1 MIGKG
6 SLSGLPFPF
15 GKEQNMK
22 LIIAEKKS
30 VGEAIA
36 AAIGVKDKEKG
47 YMEGLNAIVSWCIGH
62 VVELALPSA
71 YNERFHVWRWDDLPI
86 LPGQWLYTVRGHVQE
101 QYKVLAELMNRPDV
115 DTIVCATDA
124 GREGELIFRLLY
136 EKTGCKKHVQRL
148 WISSMS
154 EDAIR
159 QGFQRM
165 RPGQDYDRLYAAAL
179 CRQKADWMI
188 GINASR
194 IFSLLYSITLVVGR
208 VMTPTLAM
216 IVEREEVISHFTPER
231 FYTVDLRCGFIA
243 SSPRLNSKEEAE
255 MIAALCQY
263 KTATVQHIEK
273 KKRTEKPPK
282 LYDLTALQR
291 DANRLFGYSAQQT
304 LDYTQAL
311 YESRLVTYPRTDSR
325 YLTSD
330 MEKTL
335 PQLVQAVSG
344 AFLFISGVNHP
355 VHPAQV
361 IDDNKVS
368 DHHAIIPTLDMTRV
382 DLASLPAGQMDILQL
397 IVMRL
402 LTAVGDD
409 HEYEDTIIT
418 VSCEGTEFTAHE
430 KKVTKMGWKTPEALF
445 HGSLGGRAAQEQ
457 KEETFHIPD
466 LKEGQ
471 ELKPVMAVVKEGK
484 TTPPQHFTEG
494 TLLAAM
500 ETAGVEDLP
509 EDAERKGLGTPA
521 TRAGIIESLIKEK
534 QVERKGHG
542 KVQYLIPTK
551 LGQGLIRIVPEMF
564 KSPSMTAEWEQRL
577 KAIEQGREDP
587 DAFLRDVDAM
597 LRKMYET
604 EKTKPGMEQY
614 FDLNYESI
622 GNCPH
627 CGNRVHEIG
636 KLHVWKCQ
644 NPRCHFTLWQ
654 NSRYFSKLGIELTRE
669 IAASL
674 VQTRQVAL
682 HNLRSQ
688 KTGREYDAVILM
700 DTDEAGNAKFS
711 MTFPKKNAKEKER

>member
-15 GKEQNMK
+15 GKEKKMK

-36 AAIGVKDKEKG
+36 AAIGVKEKEKG

-62 VVELALPSA
+62 VVELAPPAA
-71 YNERFHVWRWDDLPI
+71 YDERYIKWRWDDLPI
-86 LPGQWLYTVRGHVQE
+86 LPEQWLHTVRGLVQE

-136 EKTGCKKHVQRL
+136 EKVGCKKPVQRL

-154 EDAIR
+154 EEAIR
-159 QGFQRM
+159 KGFQQM
-165 RPGQDYDRLYAAAL
+165 RPSQDYDRLYTAAL

-194 IFSLLYSITLVVGR
+194 IFTLLYSITLVVGR

-216 IVEREEVISHFTPER
+216 IVAREEAISHFVPER
-231 FYTVDLRCGFIA
+231 FYTVDLRCGFVA
-243 SSPRLNSKEEAE
+243 GSQRMNSKEEAE
-255 MIAALCQY
+255 RIAAMCRY
-263 KTATVQHIEK
+263 KTATVERIEK

-304 LDYTQAL
+304 LDYTQEL
-311 YESRLVTYPRTDSR
+311 YEKRFVTYPRTDSR
-325 YLTSD
+325 FLTSD
-330 MEKTL
+330 MEGML
-335 PQLVQAVSG
+335 PDLVHSVAG
-344 AFLFISGVNHP
+344 AFLFTSGVNHP

-361 IDDNKVS
+361 IDDEKVS
-368 DHHAIIPTLDMTRV
+368 DHHAIIPTLDMARA
-382 DLASLPAGQMDILQL
+382 DLTSLPAGQMDILQL
-397 IVMRL
+397 ITVRL
-402 LTAVGDD
+402 LAAVGED
-409 HEYEDTIIT
+409 HEYEDTTIT
-418 VSCEGTEFTAHE
+418 VACEGTEFTAHE
-430 KKVTKMGWKTPEALF
+430 KKVIKMGWRIPEALF
-445 HGSLGGRAAQEQ
+445 QGSLGGRAAQERT
-457 KEETFHIPD
+457 EESYRIPD

-471 ELKPVMAVVKEGK
+471 QLKPVMAVVKEGK

-500 ETAGVEDLP
+500 ETAGVEDMP

-521 TRAGIIESLIKEK
+521 TRAGIIESLIKEE

-542 KVQYLIPTK
+542 KAKYLIPTK
-551 LGQGLIRIVPEMF
+551 LGQGLIQIVPEMF
-564 KSPSMTAEWEQRL
+564 KSPAMTAEWEQRL
-577 KAIEQGREDP
+577 KAIEEGREDP
-587 DAFLRDVDAM
+587 DAFLRDVDQM

-604 EKTKPGMEQY
+604 EETKPGLDQY
-614 FDLNYESI
+614 FDVNYDSI
-622 GNCPH
+622 GACPH

-636 KLHVWKCQ
+636 KLRLWKCQ

-654 NSRYFSKLGIELTRE
+654 NSRYFEKLGVTLNRSM
-669 IAASL
+669 ASEL
-674 VQTRQVAL
+674 VQTRQVTL
-682 HNLRSQ
+682 HSLRS
-688 KTGREYDAVILM
+688 KKSGREYDAVILL
-700 DTDEAGNAKFS
+700 DTDEVGNAKFS
-711 MTFPKKNAKEKER
+711 MTFPKKAKERER

>member
-1 MIGKG
+1 
-6 SLSGLPFPF
+6 
-15 GKEQNMK
+15 MK

-62 VVELALPSA
+62 VVELAPPSA

-86 LPGQWLYTVRGHVQE
+86 LPEQWLYTVRGHVQE
-101 QYKVLAELMNRPDV
+101 QYKVLAELMTRPDV

-136 EKTGCKKHVQRL
+136 EKTGCKKPVQRL

-263 KTATVQHIEK
+263 KTATVRHIEK

-325 YLTSD
+325 YLTGD
-330 MEKTL
+330 MEETL
-335 PQLVQAVSG
+335 PELVQAVSG
-344 AFLFISGVNHP
+344 AFLFTSGVNHP

-361 IDDNKVS
+361 IDDEKVS
-368 DHHAIIPTLDMTRV
+368 DHHAIIPTLDMARA
-382 DLASLPAGQMDILQL
+382 DLTSLPAGQKDILQL
-397 IVMRL
+397 IVVRL
-402 LTAVGDD
+402 LAAVGED
-409 HEYEDTIIT
+409 HEYEDTTIT
-418 VSCEGTEFTAHE
+418 VNCEGTEFTAHE
-430 KKVTKMGWKTPEALF
+430 KKVTKMGWKISEALF
-445 HGSLGGRAAQEQ
+445 QGNLSGRAAQEQ
-457 KEETFHIPD
+457 KEESFRIPD

-471 ELKPVMAVVKEGK
+471 ELKPVMAAVKEGK
-484 TTPPQHFTEG
+484 TTAPQHFTEG

-500 ETAGVEDLP
+500 EAAGAEDMP
-509 EDAERKGLGTPA
+509 DDAERKGLGTPA
-521 TRAGIIESLIKEK
+521 TRAGIIESLIREE

-551 LGQGLIRIVPEMF
+551 LGQGLTRIVPEMF

-577 KAIEQGREDP
+577 KAIEEGREDP

-597 LRKMYET
+597 LRNIYET
-604 EKTKPGMEQY
+604 EETKPGMEPY
-614 FDLNYESI
+614 FDVNYDSI

-636 KLHVWKCQ
+636 KLHAWKCQ
-644 NPRCHFTLWQ
+644 NPRCHFALWQ
-654 NSRYFSKLGIELTRE
+654 HSRYFSKLGIELTRE

-674 VQTRQVAL
+674 VQTRQAAL

-688 KTGREYDAVILM
+688 KTGREYDAIILL

-711 MTFPKKNAKEKER
+711 MTFPKKNPKGKER